1 MKRADSKL
9 LLGFLGLSTVL
20 SIGGAV
26 SSSLAWYAYAS
37 RAALMYSGTS
47 VFDNG
52 QLQIGVKSDIEIPDL
67 VTAGMIEE
75 QVSGSYYYFA
85 PAGEGMSSEYMS
97 TYLTARG
104 YASNELIP
112 VTSGQFDASDDNHNI
127 HSLLTPPNSENPHP
141 DVEHNSASTT
151 YYSQITF
158 AFKVF
163 TTNNQGDKTFA
174 ANRELWLTYVQ
185 TRASQGSTGNVSD
198 ALRMYIHRDETNYGV
213 NNGFLFNPSS
223 KEVGENK
230 VGGLLNLGYDDYYD
244 FNDDGEIIYGDYAIK
259 QGESTTGISDGPYT
273 GDLNIYDVNNKW
285 DWDYKEA
292 TEENIRDFS
301 DTFTAMHS
309 PYAPKYFENLNNL
322 DIKTAKYVG
331 TDYVVQTKDS
341 NGVLYNPTELIDPDG
356 DPDDPNNQRIRK
368 TSVCITG
375 DASVNYIGEFDATI
389 YLEGWDFSLTD
400 KEQSHQFDFQL
411 RFDTNKV

>member
-1 MKRADSKL
+1 
-9 LLGFLGLSTVL
+9 
-20 SIGGAV
+20 
-26 SSSLAWYAYAS
+26 
-37 RAALMYSGTS
+37 
-47 VFDNG
+47 
-52 QLQIGVKSDIEIPDL
+52 
-67 VTAGMIEE
+67 
-75 QVSGSYYYFA
+75 
-85 PAGEGMSSEYMS
+85 
-97 TYLTARG
+97 
-104 YASNELIP
+104 
-112 VTSGQFDASDDNHNI
+112 
-127 HSLLTPPNSENPHP
+127 
-141 DVEHNSASTT
+141 
-151 YYSQITF
+151 
-158 AFKVF
+158 
-163 TTNNQGDKTFA
+163 
-174 ANRELWLTYVQ
+174 
-185 TRASQGSTGNVSD
+185 
-198 ALRMYIHRDETNYGV
+198 MYIHRDETNYGV

-356 DPDDPNNQRIRK
+356 DS
-368 TSVCITG
+368 TSG
-375 DASVNYIGEFDATI
+375 Y
-389 YLEGWDFSLTD
+389 SLRENSGST
-400 KEQSHQFDFQL
+400 L
-411 RFDTNKV
+411 V